1 MFSNI
6 FLFLVI
12 DKISRVHIV
21 EAYML
26 DELSF
31 VQYLGYFSNL
41 NISTGAT
48 QLSMYLIH
56 DYIVC

>member
-1 MFSNI
+1 MFCNI
-6 FLFLVI
+6 FLFLTV
-12 DKISRVHIV
+12 DEISSVHIV

-41 NISTGAT
+41 NISTGAI

-56 DYIVC
+56 NYIVC